1 MTSSTS
7 STSSSSPT
15 SPTSAVFE
23 TVAPGSVVYLDRLA
37 ATDLGRFYKGRMLD
51 ALDVRTG
58 QTVLDIGCGPGTDLG
73 ALADAVGGAG
83 TGPRTAADTDKGADT
98 DTGTDTAART
108 ASGSAPGAVIGVD
121 HDQVAVATARER
133 TADRDTVTVH
143 LGDVH
148 ELPLADGSVD
158 RARTDRVLQ
167 HVADPVRALREAHR
181 VLRPGGRL
189 VLGEPDWDTLTV
201 DHPDDDL
208 SRAYTRYVT
217 DEVIRNARIGR
228 QLPRL
233 AAEAGFTVPT
243 VVPVTPAF
251 RDVGAADKVLGLE
264 RTTQRALAAGY
275 FTVEGARR
283 WLDHLASGPF
293 LAAVTFYIVVAQA

>member
-1 MTSSTS
+1 MTS
-7 STSSSSPT
+7 STSSSSPS
-15 SPTSAVFE
+15 SPTSTVFE

-73 ALADAVGGAG
+73 ALADAVSG
-83 TGPRTAADTDKGADT
+83 
-98 DTGTDTAART
+98 T

-121 HDQVAVATARER
+121 HDQVAVDTARER

-201 DHPDDDL
+201 DHPDDEL
-208 SRAYTRYVT
+208 SRTYTRYVT

>member
-1 MTSSTS
+1 MTS
-7 STSSSSPT
+7 STSSSSPS

-73 ALADAVGGAG
+73 ALADAVSG
-83 TGPRTAADTDKGADT
+83 TGT
-98 DTGTDTAART
+98 
-108 ASGSAPGAVIGVD
+108 GSAPGAVIGVD
-121 HDQVAVATARER
+121 HDQVAVDTARER

-167 HVADPVRALREAHR
+167 HVADPVRALREARR

-201 DHPDDDL
+201 DHPDDEL